1 MINWI
6 QKLSSRKFWALLA
19 GLAVAVMV
27 LMGAPA
33 ESQTQVVS
41 VIMAL
46 GSIAVYMWGEATVD
60 AARLNAEALVV
71 ADDKAK
77 SQKEKPRPE
86 ADPG

>member
-27 LMGAPA
+27 LKGAPA
-33 ESQTQVVS
+33 QSQTQVVS
-41 VIMAL
+41 VIMAF

-60 AARLNAEALVV
+60 AARLKSEVKYIFNEKTVSQT
-71 ADDKAK
+71 DKLK
-77 SQKEKPRPE
+77 SEV
-86 ADPG
+86 DHG